1 MIHCVPPLIF
11 ARYFVSIQK
20 GETFMDEYKS
30 LYWKNIKISA
40 AAHLTALL
48 ALICVN
54 FAQGCLHR
62 FNRLDASNTP
72 IEFTVVVPPGSVE
85 PSETDAPADAPQAVQ
100 PAPEPEP
107 ELAEAS
113 ISDAPAPTA
122 PPPPKKPK
130 IEISKNIVKVKADP
144 ATAPASKPQS
154 SKPLVAPEYKR
165 PRFEGPALSEKEI
178 RERMALGAQAG
189 SANVS
194 PDAMQ
199 MSLLKIKETLYAAW
213 KRPSAEYNTG
223 RPAVVKIRIGASGII
238 LDCTLTSS
246 SENAT
251 FDQSV
256 SDAVAT
262 VGKFDGLTRDFINA
276 YADGVTVKFELQ

>member
-1 MIHCVPPLIF
+1 
-11 ARYFVSIQK
+11 
-20 GETFMDEYKS
+20 MDEYKS

-40 AAHLTALL
+40 AAHLAALL

-62 FNRLDASNTP
+62 LEKPAASDSP
-72 IEFTVVVPPGSVE
+72 IEFTVVVPPGSLE
-85 PSETDAPADAPQAVQ
+85 QAETDAQANADAPADAPQDV
-100 PAPEPEP
+100 PPEPEP

-113 ISDAPAPTA
+113 VNDAPAPPP

-130 IEISKNIVKVKADP
+130 IERSNTIVKVKADP
-144 ATAPASKPQS
+144 APAPAPKTQS
-154 SKPLVAPEYKR
+154 TKPLVAPDYKG
-165 PRFEGPALSEKEI
+165 PRFDGPALSEEEI
-178 RERMALGAQAG
+178 RKRLALGAKG
-189 SANVS
+189 GPANIS

-199 MSLLKIKETLYAAW
+199 MSLLKIKNTLYAAW
-213 KRPSAEYNTG
+213 KRPAAEYNTG

-246 SENAT
+246 STNAT

-256 SDAVAT
+256 SDAVAA
-262 VGKFDGLTRDFINA
+262 VGKFDGLTKDFINA